1 MIDLEKAEAKA
12 LVTELHA
19 LADATTNTTIRVAMR
34 QAACLLDSYQA
45 GLAIATPHIC
55 SGYALVTT
63 HQRAQLLD
71 IEATSALE
79 AA

>member
-1 MIDLEKAEAKA
+1 MIDREKSEAKE
-12 LVTELHA
+12 VVSRLHTMA
-19 LADATTNTTIRVAMR
+19 KTHTMNRGLLE

-71 IEATSALE
+71 IETTAAME